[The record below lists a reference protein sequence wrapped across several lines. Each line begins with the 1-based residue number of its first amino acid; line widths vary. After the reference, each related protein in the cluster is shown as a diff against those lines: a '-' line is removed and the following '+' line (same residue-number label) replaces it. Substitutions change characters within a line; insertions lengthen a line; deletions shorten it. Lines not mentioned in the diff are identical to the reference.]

1 MAISVVN
8 PSCQDSL
15 SDPLTRADKEA
26 HLRQRARAIWLF
38 GLSGAGKTTLAVA
51 LERQLAAAGHTVA
64 RLDGDQVRAGLN
76 QGLGFSDADR
86 TENLRRV
93 AEVARLFVQSGVVAV
108 CSFITP
114 LQAQR
119 EMIRRIIGPEDMI
132 DIHIEASFATCAG
145 RDPKGLYARAQ
156 ANQVPQFTGRDSAFE
171 VPPPGSCRFVLN
183 TENEAAAVTAA
194 RLLALVRPAL
204 QLRA

>member
-1 MAISVVN
+1 MSSPAD
-8 PSCQDSL
+8 PFTPL
-15 SDPLTRADKEA
+15 SRVEKEA
-26 HLRQRARAIWLF
+26 HLRQHARAIWLF

-76 QGLGFSDADR
+76 HGLGFSDADR

-93 AEVARLFVQSGVVAV
+93 AEVARLFVHSGVIAI

-119 EMIRRIIGPEDMI
+119 EMIRRIIGPDDLLDVHI
-132 DIHIEASFATCAG
+132 DASFATCAR

-171 VPPPGSCRFVLN
+171 APPSGGCRFVLS
-183 TENEAAAVTAA
+183 TENETAAATAA

-204 QLRA
+204 QLPA

>member
-1 MAISVVN
+1 MNIYS
-8 PSCQDSL
+8 QDHL
-15 SDPLTRADKEA
+15 FDPLTRSEKEA
-26 HLRQRARAIWLF
+26 LLQQRARAIWLF

-51 LERQLAAAGHTVA
+51 LERQLTAAGHTVA

-76 QGLGFSDADR
+76 HGLGFSDADR

-93 AEVARLFVQSGVVAV
+93 AEVARLFVHSGVIAI

-119 EMIRRIIGPEDMI
+119 EMIRRIIGPD
-132 DIHIEASFATCAG
+132 DLLDVHVDASFATCAQ

-171 VPPPGSCRFVLN
+171 APPAGGCRFVLS
-183 TENEAAAVTAA
+183 TENEAAAATAA

-204 QLRA
+204 QLPA

>member
-1 MAISVVN
+1 MN
-8 PSCQDSL
+8 SL
-15 SDPLTRADKEA
+15 RPEDLFTPLVRADKEA

-38 GLSGAGKTTLAVA
+38 GLSGAGKTTLAIA

-119 EMIRRIIGPEDMI
+119 DMIRRIVGPDDLI

-171 VPPPGSCRFVLN
+171 VPTHGSCRYVLN
-183 TENEAAAVTAA
+183 TENEAPAASAT
-194 RLLALVRPAL
+194 RLLVLVRPAL
-204 QLRA
+204 HVPA

>member
-1 MAISVVN
+1 MNS
-8 PSCQDSL
+8 PRPEEL
-15 SDPLTRADKEA
+15 FTPLVRADKEA

-51 LERQLAAAGHTVA
+51 LERQLTAAGHAVA

-93 AEVARLFVQSGVVAV
+93 AEVARLFVQSGVVAL

-114 LQAQR
+114 LQEQR
-119 EMIRRIIGPEDMI
+119 EMIRRIIGADDLI
-132 DIHIEASFATCAG
+132 DIHVEASFATCAS
-145 RDPKGLYARAQ
+145 RDPKGLYARAR

-171 VPPPGSCRFVLN
+171 APTPGSCRFVLN
-183 TENEAAAVTAA
+183 TENETAAATAA

-204 QLRA
+204 RFPA

>member
-1 MAISVVN
+1 MNSSPPENLFI
-8 PSCQDSL
+8 PR
-15 SDPLTRADKEA
+15 TRADQEA

-93 AEVARLFVQSGVVAV
+93 AEVARLFVHSGVIAI

-114 LQAQR
+114 RQGQR
-119 EMIRRIIGPEDMI
+119 EMIRGIIGAEDLI
-132 DIHIEASFATCAG
+132 DIHVEASFATCAQ

-171 VPPPGSCRFVLN
+171 APAPGSCRFVLN

>member
-1 MAISVVN
+1 MN
-8 PSCQDSL
+8 PL
-15 SDPLTRADKEA
+15 SPEALFTPLTRADKEA
-26 HLRQRARAIWLF
+26 QLRQRARAIWLF
-38 GLSGAGKTTLAVA
+38 GLSGAGKTTLALA
-51 LERQLAAAGHTVA
+51 LERQLTAAGHVVA

-93 AEVARLFVQSGVVAV
+93 AEVARLFVHSGVIAI

-119 EMIRRIIGPEDMI
+119 EMIRRIIGAEDLL
-132 DIHIEASFATCAG
+132 DVHVEASFATCAQ

-171 VPPPGSCRFVLN
+171 APVPGACRHVLN
-183 TENEAAAVTAA
+183 TENEAAPATAA

-204 QLRA
+204 LPRA

>member
-1 MAISVVN
+1 VKPPRPDHLFEPI
-8 PSCQDSL
+8 
-15 SDPLTRADKEA
+15 TRAAKEA
-26 HLRQRARAIWLF
+26 RLRQQARAIWLF

-51 LERQLAAAGHTVA
+51 LEHQLTAAGHTVA

-93 AEVARLFVQSGVVAV
+93 AEVAHLFVQSGVIPI

-114 LQAQR
+114 LQSQR
-119 EMIRRIIGPEDMI
+119 EMIRRIIGAD
-132 DIHIEASFATCAG
+132 DLLDVHIEASFATCAR

-156 ANQVPQFTGRDSAFE
+156 ANEVPQFTGRDSAFDQ
-171 VPPPGSCRFVLN
+171 PTPGSCRFVLN
-183 TENEAAAVTAA
+183 TESEAPADSAA

>member
-1 MAISVVN
+1 MN
-8 PSCQDSL
+8 PL
-15 SDPLTRADKEA
+15 SPEALFTPLTRADKEA
-26 HLRQRARAIWLF
+26 QLRQRARAIWLF
-38 GLSGAGKTTLAVA
+38 GLSGAGKTTLALA
-51 LERQLAAAGHTVA
+51 LERQLTAAGHVVA

-93 AEVARLFVQSGVVAV
+93 AEVARLFVHSGVIAI

-119 EMIRRIIGPEDMI
+119 EMIRRIIGAEDLL
-132 DIHIEASFATCAG
+132 DVHVEASFATCAQ

-171 VPPPGSCRFVLN
+171 APAPGACRHVLN
-183 TENEAAAVTAA
+183 TENEAAPATAA

-204 QLRA
+204 LPRA

>member
-1 MAISVVN
+1 MN
-8 PSCQDSL
+8 PPRLDRL
-15 SDPLTRADKEA
+15 FEPLTRADKEA
-26 HLRQRARAIWLF
+26 QLRQRARAIWLF

-51 LERQLAAAGHTVA
+51 LEHQLTAAGHTVA

-76 QGLGFSDADR
+76 QGLGFSNADR

-119 EMIRRIIGPEDMI
+119 DLIRRIVGAEDLI
-132 DIHIEASFATCAG
+132 DIHIEASFATCSS

-171 VPPPGSCRFVLN
+171 APNPGSCRYVLN
-183 TENEAAAVTAA
+183 TENETPSASAA
-194 RLLALVRPAL
+194 RLLAIVGPAL
-204 QLRA
+204 RLPE